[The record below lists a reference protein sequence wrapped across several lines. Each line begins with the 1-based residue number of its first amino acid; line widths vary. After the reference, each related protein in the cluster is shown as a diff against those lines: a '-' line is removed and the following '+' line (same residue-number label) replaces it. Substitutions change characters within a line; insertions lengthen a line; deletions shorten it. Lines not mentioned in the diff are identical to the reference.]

1 MFTQLLIIG
10 AVQSFPEI
18 QLCIV
23 YKSTT
28 AGCRHFY
35 VAFFLYELTETW
47 AAGYDLSTRLRYRGG
62 YRE

>member
-1 MFTQLLIIG
+1 MHG
-10 AVQSFPEI
+10 ASFPEI

-35 VAFFLYELTETW
+35 VAFFLYELTGTW
-47 AAGYDLSTRLRYRGG
+47 TAGYDLTTRLRYRGG

>member
-1 MFTQLLIIG
+1 MHG
-10 AVQSFPEI
+10 ASFPEI

-47 AAGYDLSTRLRYRGG
+47 AAGYDLTTRLRYRGG